1 MPIVLRRL
9 TQGPRLFL
17 TLFVLVGALILLRLG
32 FWQLQR
38 RTERLQHNATF
49 ISRTAEPPIR
59 IDGPLDDPA
68 SVEYRQALVEGD
80 FDYEHEIILL
90 GHTRGGEPGIHL
102 LTPLRLAGGQAVLV
116 DRGWI
121 SYQER
126 DLAAR
131 AAYRGP
137 EHASVRGRL
146 LLGGVRTSLLLP
158 APAAVKTGGPAV
170 DAWSSVD
177 LPRIQAQMPY
187 PLLPFYV
194 EQLPEAG
201 DAPLPWRG
209 EEIVLDEGPHL
220 SYAIQWFAFTIIL
233 LVGYTAVML
242 RSSLTPNVPQLE
254 TP

>member
-1 MPIVLRRL
+1 MPIFLRRL

-17 TLFVLVGALILLRLG
+17 TLFVVLGALIMLRLG
-32 FWQLQR
+32 FWQLNR
-38 RTERLQHNATF
+38 RTERLQRNAIF

-68 SVEYRQALVEGD
+68 TFQYRQALVEGD
-80 FDYEHEIILL
+80 FDYEREIILL
-90 GHTRGGEPGIHL
+90 GRTRGGEPGVHL
-102 LTPLRLAGGQAVLV
+102 LTPLRLPGEQAVLV

-121 SYQER
+121 PYSER

-137 EHASVRGRL
+137 EQASVRGRV
-146 LLGGVRTSLLLP
+146 LLGGSRSSLFLP
-158 APAAVKTGGPAV
+158 APAAPQPGGIAV
-170 DAWSSVD
+170 DAWSAVD

-187 PLLPFYV
+187 TLLPFYV
-194 EQLPEAG
+194 EQVQEPG
-201 DAPLPWRG
+201 DPDLPWRG

-220 SYAIQWFAFTIIL
+220 SYAIQWFAFVIIL

-242 RSSLTPNVPQLE
+242 RSEFALSTPQPEVS
-254 TP
+254 

>member
-17 TLFVLVGALILLRLG
+17 TLLVVLGALIMVRLG
-32 FWQLQR
+32 FWQLHR
-38 RTERLQHNATF
+38 RTERLQRNATY
-49 ISRTAEPPIR
+49 ISRTAEPPLR
-59 IDGPLDDPA
+59 IGGPLDDPA
-68 SVEYRQALVEGD
+68 TAEYRQALVEGD

-90 GHTRGGEPGIHL
+90 GHTRRGEPGVHL
-102 LTPLRLAGGQAVLV
+102 LTPLRLTGEQAVLV

-121 SYQER
+121 PYDER

-137 EHASVRGRL
+137 EHATVRGRI
-146 LLGGVRTSLLLP
+146 LLGGTMRSLLLS
-158 APAAVKTGGPAV
+158 APAASQPGGPSV

-177 LPRIQAQMPY
+177 LPRIQNQIPY
-187 PLLPFYV
+187 TLMPFYV
-194 EQLPEAG
+194 EQLPEP
-201 DAPLPWRG
+201 DDPELPWRG

-242 RSSLTPNVPQLE
+242 RSAQPFATSQPE
-254 TP
+254 TS